1 MSIYSGI
8 SPATLASWLSEAQ
21 TAYHELITGTLV
33 VSVSLGD
40 QRLAF
45 NQAQAPALAA
55 HIRSIQTAIAIASGT
70 TSAARPAVATWNRTT

>member
-1 MSIYSGI
+1 MSIYAGI
-8 SPATLASWLSEAQ
+8 AISTLRTWLAEAQ

-40 QRLAF
+40 QRLSF

-70 TSAARPAVATWNRTT
+70 ASAARPAVATWNRTT

>member
-1 MSIYSGI
+1 MSIYAGI
-8 SPATLASWLSEAQ
+8 ATSTLRTWLSEAQ

-40 QRLAF
+40 QRLSF

-55 HIRSIQTAIAIASGT
+55 HIRSIQTAIAIASGS